1 MKITDAFL
9 GEHGVFY
16 AQFDHLEALLA
27 SSPDGVCVQE
37 QAGLLAAALA
47 PHAQLENDLLF
58 AAVEQA
64 APERAAPIAV
74 MREEHDQIEGMM
86 AEIAQGVAPRRA
98 VELLGEAIA
107 LAREH
112 FEKEESVAFPLA
124 EETLGAERLRE
135 LGAAWAAQRSVL
147 LP

>member
-1 MKITDAFL
+1 
-9 GEHGVFY
+9 VR
-16 AQFDHLEALLA
+16 
-27 SSPDGVCVQE
+27 E

-47 PHAQLENDLLF
+47 PHARLENDLLF
-58 AAVEQA
+58 APVEEV
-64 APERAAPIAV
+64 APERAAPITV
-74 MREEHDQIEGMM
+74 MREEHDQIEGML
-86 AEIAQGVAPRRA
+86 AEIGQGAEPRRA

-124 EETLGAERLRE
+124 EETLGADRLRE
-135 LGAAWAAQRSVL
+135 LGAAWAAERSVL